1 MIVPRNRSGLPPA
14 FVSGLLAVVVMGSL
28 TACGS
33 GDAVSA
39 YCSRLKTDQSIF
51 ADDGTGLEL
60 VTNLA
65 KLTSLGDAAPSDIGA
80 DWQTFLNG
88 IEVLDDAV
96 RKAGVA
102 PKDFVDGKPPTGLA
116 ADKRAAIAAAADQL
130 SSDNVVSA
138 ASDIEQEA
146 KDVCQLD
153 LGL

>member
-1 MIVPRNRSGLPPA
+1 M
-14 FVSGLLAVVVMGSL
+14 
-28 TACGS
+28 
-33 GDAVSA
+33 
-39 YCSRLKTDQSIF
+39 KTDQSIF

-60 VTNLA
+60 VTNLS
-65 KLTSLGDAAPSDIGA
+65 KLKQLANAAPSDIGA
-80 DWQTFLNG
+80 DWQTFLG
-88 IEVLDDAV
+88 SIEVLDDAV

-102 PKDFVDGKPPTGLA
+102 PKDFVDGKPPAGLDA
-116 ADKRAAIAAAADQL
+116 TKRAAIAAAADQL